1 MLIARLALHGRS
13 SVAGGVLGL
22 TFGLIAVAIHSFS
35 DFGQRIPA
43 NLILSA
49 AICGLIVAIAVEEKE
64 KRRSSQRAA
73 IANLPNTVRIR
84 RAVAI
89 GGLVGTLAVWGWAIR
104 DVYFAYLAE
113 QWWSASLAFE
123 ARVQNAADQATD
135 EDYSNLLVAAEEA
148 FDAEPDNVNYGYW
161 LNSFRWS
168 SLARVRDPD
177 TNEVLLHPDVM
188 PFVEQITDSL
198 AEVRQICPTFGPPY
212 ALEGQLRLSVLKQPD
227 GADLIR
233 KGVRLASYDPP
244 TCLVAGELAIQE
256 GKPEEGERLL
266 TRAVALQ
273 PAYFTEVIDIY
284 LRKAKQ
290 PEMAQRLAG
299 DHYLRLEELARA
311 YESIPEYA
319 ELVDGARAK
328 AMVTLRQRASAPDAS
343 QYELAA
349 LARVELSEGKV
360 QQGIDLFRRALV
372 QDYRQ
377 VDWRLEL
384 ARALADSD
392 QIDSAIQ
399 EVRIC
404 LRLRAQYAPA
414 MQLMEELVKRK
425 DAKPE

>member
-1 MLIARLALHGRS
+1 
-13 SVAGGVLGL
+13 
-22 TFGLIAVAIHSFS
+22 
-35 DFGQRIPA
+35 
-43 NLILSA
+43 
-49 AICGLIVAIAVEEKE
+49 
-64 KRRSSQRAA
+64 
-73 IANLPNTVRIR
+73 
-84 RAVAI
+84 
-89 GGLVGTLAVWGWAIR
+89 
-104 DVYFAYLAE
+104 
-113 QWWSASLAFE
+113 
-123 ARVQNAADQATD
+123 
-135 EDYSNLLVAAEEA
+135 
-148 FDAEPDNVNYGYW
+148 
-161 LNSFRWS
+161 
-168 SLARVRDPD
+168 
-177 TNEVLLHPDVM
+177 M